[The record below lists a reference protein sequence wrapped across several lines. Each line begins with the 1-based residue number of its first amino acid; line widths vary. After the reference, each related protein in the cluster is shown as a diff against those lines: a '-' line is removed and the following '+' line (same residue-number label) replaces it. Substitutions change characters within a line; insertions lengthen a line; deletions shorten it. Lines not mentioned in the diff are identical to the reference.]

1 MNPDVSSEEEEGSSL
16 SDASSDASSV
26 ASVSSLAASE
36 ELAVHSDGPDDGTD
50 GLRGRRSFLPIFPD
64 KSVNLLTASSNSG
77 KTHLMIEIV
86 KNRDVFFGPDSVKSI
101 LYVNCNLQNK
111 DSELDN
117 PFSEL
122 DDDLPPLTVV
132 NLADVDNVRDVS
144 GSKQLVILDDV
155 TYVNET
161 INHYVTYCA
170 NHMDLIVFV
179 LTQGC
184 ISEKLFHLV
193 YKVHNIV
200 MLLKNSSSVNLG
212 QYLTGRFFLSKEK
225 KAYLKQI
232 LSEAETGQ
240 HSVVLKL
247 NAVSSSPAVYKKI
260 FAFGNIEQLFADD
273 DNRYCIVYPEIG
285 EREHFAAMD
294 IPGSVDP
301 DTFLLVQAKHVRR
314 QEKEASTG
322 QVKCTK
328 AQKWDEMNR
337 EISDE
342 IRSSFEMKRWKDV
355 FIIFKEIL
363 KADDFCISH
372 DYRTLIIK
380 SKKNLRVSLIDFLAV
395 VTRRSYTFESLD
407 KLVPYVPFVKVLI
420 KNNIPSTFLKNQMLT
435 QLAKSPA
442 KVKRASAVAKNEAF
456 KKAAKRRLL
465 L

>member
-1 MNPDVSSEEEEGSSL
+1 MNADVSSDEEGSSL

-26 ASVSSLAASE
+26 ASVSSLASE
-36 ELAVHSDGPDDGTD
+36 EVVVHSDGPDDGTD

-122 DDDLPPLTVV
+122 DDLPPLTVV
-132 NLADVDNVRDVS
+132 NLADVDDVRDVS

-273 DNRYCIVYPEIG
+273 NRYCIVYPEIG

-314 QEKEASTG
+314 QEKEASNG
-322 QVKCTK
+322 KVKCTK

-363 KADDFCISH
+363 KADDFCISS

-395 VTRRSYTFESLD
+395 VTRRSHPFESLD
-407 KLVPYVPFVKVLI
+407 KLVPYVPFVKVLM
-420 KNNIPSTFLKNQMLT
+420 KNSIPSTFLKNQMLT

-456 KKAAKRRLL
+456 KKAARGRLL

>member
-1 MNPDVSSEEEEGSSL
+1 MNTDGPEEESLSDVSSVTSQNSL
-16 SDASSDASSV
+16 SLSEESSDSV
-26 ASVSSLAASE
+26 
-36 ELAVHSDGPDDGTD
+36 GYGDDGED
-50 GLRGRRSFLPIFPD
+50 GEDINSLPIFPD
-64 KSVNLLTASSNSG
+64 RSVNLLCSSSNSG
-77 KTHLMIEIV
+77 KTHLLIEII
-86 KNRDVFFGPDSVKSI
+86 KNRGAFFRENSVQSI

-111 DSELDN
+111 DSALEN
-117 PFSEL
+117 PFL
-122 DDDLPPLTVV
+122 DVDNLPPLTVV
-132 NLADVDNVRDVS
+132 NLADIDNVRDVS
-144 GSKQLVILDDV
+144 SAKQVVILDDV
-155 TYVNET
+155 VYVNET

-179 LTQGC
+179 VTQGC
-184 ISEKLFHLV
+184 LSEKLFHLV

-200 MLLKNSSSVNLG
+200 LLLKNSSSVNLG
-212 QYLTGRFFLSKEK
+212 QYLTGRFFLSNEK
-225 KAYLKQI
+225 KTYLKKI

-260 FAFGNIEQLFADD
+260 FAFGKIEQLFADK
-273 DNRYCIVYPEIG
+273 NRYCFVYPEIG
-285 EREHFAAMD
+285 ESEHFAAME
-294 IPGSVDP
+294 IPESVTP
-301 DTFLLVQAKHVRR
+301 DTFLLVQAKHVRKK
-314 QEKEASTG
+314 EKASGDG

-337 EISDE
+337 EISNE

-395 VTRRSYTFESLD
+395 VTRRSHPSESLD

-435 QLAKSPA
+435 QLSTSPA
-442 KVKRASAVAKNEAF
+442 KVKRAAAVKNEAF
-456 KKAAKRRLL
+456 KKAKRRLFF
-465 L
+465 

>member
-1 MNPDVSSEEEEGSSL
+1 MNADVSSDEEEGSSL
-16 SDASSDASSV
+16 SDASSDAS
-26 ASVSSLAASE
+26 VSPLASE
-36 ELAVHSDGPDDGTD
+36 ELVVHSDGPDDGTD

-101 LYVNCNLQNK
+101 LYVNCNLKNK

-122 DDDLPPLTVV
+122 DDLPPLTVV
-132 NLADVDNVRDVS
+132 NLADVDDERDVS

-273 DNRYCIVYPEIG
+273 NRYCIVYPEIG

-301 DTFLLVQAKHVRR
+301 DTFLLVQAKHVMR
-314 QEKEASTG
+314 QEKEASNG
-322 QVKCTK
+322 KVKCTK

-363 KADDFCISH
+363 KADDFCISS

-395 VTRRSYTFESLD
+395 VTRRSHPFESLD
-407 KLVPYVPFVKVLI
+407 KLVPYVPFVKVLM
-420 KNNIPSTFLKNQMLT
+420 KNSIPSTFLKNQMLT

-442 KVKRASAVAKNEAF
+442 KVKRRASAVAKNEAF